1 MKIDPDITEYVRRIH
16 PNSLGQQVAMEQ
28 TLQEK
33 RNQGGKLA
41 GRSLFWRAD
50 QFPPEV
56 EDLDAAYHSVV
67 PKKPGVEDLLAAMED
82 DDGQ

>member
-1 MKIDPDITEYVRRIH
+1 MKIDPDIVEYVKRIH

-28 TLQEK
+28 TLQEQ
-33 RNQGGKLA
+33 RNKGGQLA

-50 QFPPEV
+50 QFPPDV

-67 PKKPGVEDLLAAMED
+67 PRRPSAEDLLAIMED
-82 DDGQ
+82 DDGE